1 MQVLMNYGLSLL
13 GPNPTL
19 SRLAQTSRFLVYWI
33 MATFGPLLRKNNPTN
48 EGESRLN
55 QEVRPCLA
63 C

>member
-1 MQVLMNYGLSLL
+1 VQVFVNYGLSLL

-33 MATFGPLLRKNNPTN
+33 MAPFGALFRTNNSTN
-48 EGESRLN
+48 EAESRMN
-55 QEVRPCLA
+55 QDVGPCLV